1 MQLRN
6 VLPGVLLF
14 AATLTARGQTVYAG
28 EQTIDKQAY
37 KGLFLTLPLAERQVE
52 SAWEAHIRQ
61 YGRVNSARGTYRV
74 TSADIRDVSP
84 EPIYL
89 TSQVKGNKKST
100 TVFAAFDLGAT
111 NYVTP
116 GNGNYSAAETL
127 LKNFAEQTLY
137 NDEVRGAEETFNE
150 AQRNHQKVVRRGE
163 TLLKDIEA
171 NKKEKE
177 RLLRRIE
184 ENAKELEQLEK
195 DVETNKV
202 EQTNALTEMDNRRK
216 NVEAVKAKK
225 Q

>member
-6 VLPGVLLF
+6 LLF
-14 AATLTARGQTVYAG
+14 GASLFLLTVAAHGQTVYAG

-52 SAWEAHIRQ
+52 SAWENHIRQ
-61 YGRVNSARGTYRV
+61 WGRVNSSRGTYRV

-84 EPIYL
+84 EPVYL
-89 TSQVKGNKKST
+89 TSQVNGNKKST
-100 TVFAAFDLGAT
+100 TLFVAFDMGAT

-127 LKNFAEQTLY
+127 LKNFADQTLF
-137 NDEVRGAEETFNE
+137 NDEVRGVEETFSE
-150 AQRNHQKVVRRGE
+150 AQKSHQKLVRRGE

-195 DVETNKV
+195 DVETNKTD
-202 EQTNALTEMDNRRK
+202 QTSALTEMDNKRK
-216 NVEAVKAKK
+216 NVEAFNVKNK
-225 Q
+225 